1 MIKRSPTRQTV
12 AWFIDLITRGQMNL
26 DPPYQRRS
34 VWPKPYKSFFI
45 DTIIRNY
52 PSPSIFLNLIVT
64 QDGIVKYDVVDGKQR
79 LEALMDFVNN
89 IIALPVKFGN
99 KDLDGK
105 YFSELPDKYKKRFYE
120 YEIPVEQL
128 SIEQEDIIN
137 QAFDRLNRNVL
148 KLTAQEL
155 RHSMF
160 SGRFITFV
168 SEIAEDSF
176 WADICISRTAMIRRM
191 KDIEFISELFLL
203 TIHGIES
210 TNKDMLDKYYALYD
224 EEIPDEIKHR
234 KTFEN
239 IKRTVEK
246 LNLNICRN
254 RLKYYSDFYTL
265 WSALLGVKG
274 KKINFRINCSK
285 TRANILAFFKKLD
298 PESADKDIV
307 NYLNAI
313 RSQPNEARNRKIRK
327 KIFMKLIKIK

>member
-12 AWFIDLITRGQMNL
+12 AWFIDLIIRGQMNL

-34 VWPKPYKSFFI
+34 VWSKQFKSFFI

-52 PSPSIFLNLIVT
+52 PSPPIFLNLIVT

-79 LEALMDFVNN
+79 LEAIMDFVND

-105 YFSELPDKYKKRFYE
+105 YFSELSGEYKKTFYE
-120 YEIPVEQL
+120 YAIPVEQL

-176 WADICISRTAMIRRM
+176 WADICISRTAMVRRM
-191 KDIEFISELFLL
+191 KDVEFISELFLL
-203 TIHGIES
+203 TIHKIES

-234 KTFEN
+234 RTFEN
-239 IKRTVEK
+239 IKRTVEQ
-246 LNLNICRN
+246 LNLNICKN

-274 KKINFRINCSK
+274 KKINFSK